1 MKTLL
6 TNCKIINHDRTLTK
20 NILIEDGIIKSLT
33 DDTPAAD
40 KSYDLKGKMV
50 LPGLIDMHVH
60 FRDPGLE
67 YKEDIISGSYA
78 AAAGGVTAVCPMA
91 NTKPVNDNA
100 FITKYMVD
108 KGKELGIC
116 DILPVGAVTKGMHG
130 EELTEMG
137 DMFSAGACA
146 FSDDGKPVLGS
157 DVMRRALE
165 YVSGFGGM
173 ILSHSEDKQLA
184 GEGVIHEGEVSA
196 ITGLRGIPS
205 ETEEIMIARD
215 ILLAKLTGGHVHI
228 CHISTRYGV
237 ELVRWGKSKGINV
250 TCEVTPHHF
259 SLTDKELLSYDTNC
273 KMNPPLRSADDV
285 KAMKEG
291 LMDGTIDC
299 IATDHAPH
307 SRDEKFQEFDLAP
320 FGITGL
326 QTLVPLTLNL
336 VREGIIN
343 ENDFSRLCS
352 YAPARLLRLKGR
364 GIIEEGALA
373 DIAVIDPD
381 REYVFDSKLNKSKST
396 NTPYMN
402 KTLKGLCVLTFKN
415 GKEVYKADI

>member
-6 TNCKIINHDRTLTK
+6 TNCKIVNHDKTFTK
-20 NILIEDGIIKSLT
+20 NILIGDGIIKSIT
-33 DDTPAAD
+33 DETPAAD
-40 KSYDLKGKMV
+40 KTYDLKGKMV

-67 YKEDIISGSYA
+67 YKEDILSGSLA
-78 AAAGGVTAVCPMA
+78 AVAGGVTAVCPMA
-91 NTKPVNDNA
+91 NTKPVNDNS
-100 FITKYMVD
+100 FITKYMAD
-108 KGKELGIC
+108 KGREIGIC
-116 DILPVGAVTKGMHG
+116 DIFPVGAVSKGMKC
-130 EELTEMG
+130 EELTEFGEMVA
-137 DMFSAGACA
+137 AGACA

-157 DVMRRALE
+157 EIMRRALE
-165 YVSGFGGM
+165 YSSGFGKM
-173 ILSHSEDKQLA
+173 ILSHSEDHELA
-184 GEGVIHEGEVSA
+184 GQGVIHEGEASA

-228 CHISTRYGV
+228 CHISSRYGV

-259 SLTDKELLSYDTNC
+259 TLTDKELLTYDTNY
-273 KMNPPLRSADDV
+273 KMNPPLRTADDV
-285 KAMKEG
+285 LAMKEG
-291 LMDGTIDC
+291 LVDGTIDC

-307 SRDEKFQEFDLAP
+307 SKDEKFQEFDLAP

-336 VREGIIN
+336 MREGLIN

-352 YAPARLLRLKGR
+352 YAPAKLLGLNDR
-364 GIIEEGALA
+364 GEIKEGLIA

-381 REYVFDSKLNKSKST
+381 KEYVFNTKLNKSKSI
-396 NTPYMN
+396 NSPFLG
-402 KTLKGLCVLTFKN
+402 KTLKGLCVQTFKN
-415 GKEVYKADI
+415 GKEVYELEE

>member
-1 MKTLL
+1 MRTLL
-6 TNCKIINHDRTLTK
+6 TNCKIVNHDKTIVK

-33 DDTPAAD
+33 DETPEAD
-40 KSYDLKGKMV
+40 KTYDLKGKMV
-50 LPGLIDMHVH
+50 VPGLIDMHVH

-67 YKEDIISGSYA
+67 YKEDILSGSQA
-78 AAAGGVTAVCPMA
+78 AVAGGVTAVCPMA

-108 KGKELGIC
+108 KGKEIGLC
-116 DILPVGAVTKGMHG
+116 DILPVGAVSKGMKS
-130 EELTEMG
+130 EELTEFGEMVE
-137 DMFSAGACA
+137 AGACA

-157 DVMRRALE
+157 EVMRRALE
-165 YVSGFGGM
+165 YSSGFGKM
-173 ILSHSEDKQLA
+173 ILSHSEDHELA
-184 GEGVIHEGEVSA
+184 GQGVIHEGEASS

-259 SLTDKELLSYDTNC
+259 TLTDMELLTYDTNF
-273 KMNPPLRSADDV
+273 KMNPPLRTADDV
-285 KAMKEG
+285 LAMKEG
-291 LMDGTIDC
+291 IVDGTIDC

-307 SRDEKFQEFDLAP
+307 AKDEKFQEFDLAP

-326 QTLVPLTLNL
+326 QTLVPLSLNL
-336 VREGIIN
+336 VREGLIN

-352 YAPARLLRLKGR
+352 YAPAKLLGLNDR
-364 GIIEEGALA
+364 GVIEEGKIA

-381 REYVFDSKLNKSKST
+381 KEYVFDTKLNKSKST
-396 NTPYMN
+396 NSPFLG
-402 KTLKGLCVLTFKN
+402 KTLKGICVQTFKN
-415 GKEVYKADI
+415 GREVYNLNI

>member
-1 MKTLL
+1 MRTLL
-6 TNCKIINHDRTLTK
+6 TNCKIVNHDKTIVK

-33 DDTPAAD
+33 DETPEAD
-40 KSYDLKGKMV
+40 KTYDLKGKMV
-50 LPGLIDMHVH
+50 VPGLIDMHVH

-67 YKEDIISGSYA
+67 YKEDILSGSQA
-78 AAAGGVTAVCPMA
+78 AVAGGVTAVCPMA

-108 KGKELGIC
+108 KGKEIGLC
-116 DILPVGAVTKGMHG
+116 DILPVGAVSKGMKS
-130 EELTEMG
+130 EELTEFGEMVE
-137 DMFSAGACA
+137 AGACA

-157 DVMRRALE
+157 EVMRRALE
-165 YVSGFGGM
+165 YSSGFGKM
-173 ILSHSEDKQLA
+173 ILSHSEDHELA
-184 GEGVIHEGEVSA
+184 GQGVIHEGEASS

-259 SLTDKELLSYDTNC
+259 TLTDMELLTYDTNF
-273 KMNPPLRSADDV
+273 KMNPPLRTADDV
-285 KAMKEG
+285 LAMKEG
-291 LMDGTIDC
+291 IVDGTIDC

-307 SRDEKFQEFDLAP
+307 AKDEKFQEFDLAP

-326 QTLVPLTLNL
+326 QTLVPLSLNL
-336 VREGIIN
+336 VREGLIN

-352 YAPARLLRLKGR
+352 YAPAKLLGLNDR
-364 GIIEEGALA
+364 GVIEEGKIA

-381 REYVFDSKLNKSKST
+381 KEYVFDTKLNKSKST
-396 NTPYMN
+396 NSPFIG
-402 KTLKGLCVLTFKN
+402 KTLKGICVQTFKN
-415 GKEVYKADI
+415 GREVYNLNI